1 MALGGRV
8 FVLAH
13 HRRTAE
19 RLSLSEKRTK
29 EKLTHNWATQEWSI
43 QREKAS
49 LRNQTQKRSHR
60 ACRYVSLR
68 QHRRC
73 FSSHAETSVW
83 RETKT
88 SMSGTITNQKQVLF
102 FERFFNAALFVRRF
116 WRLKG
121 VFCFLFPDFLSDFRN
136 FTKLRTVIKIYIFI
150 D

>member
-68 QHRRC
+68 QHRSG
-73 FSSHAETSVW
+73 FSSHAKTSVW

-102 FERFFNAALFVRRF
+102 FKAVFNPALFVRRF
-116 WRLKG
+116 WRLRG
-121 VFCFLFPDFLSDFRN
+121 VFRFSITDFLSNSRN
-136 FTKLRTVIKIYIFI
+136 FTILRIVFKFYIFI
-150 D
+150 